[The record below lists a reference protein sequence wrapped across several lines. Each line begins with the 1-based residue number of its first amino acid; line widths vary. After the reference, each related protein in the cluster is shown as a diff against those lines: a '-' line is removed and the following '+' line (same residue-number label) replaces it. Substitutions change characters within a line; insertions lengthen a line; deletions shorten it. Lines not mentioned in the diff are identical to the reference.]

1 MAECNRWFLLNQVHE
16 AGMPQANLLEGVQIS
31 DNRPQTYKTESK
43 KTHLFGTNHWMV
55 QIQSQK
61 IFRRAL
67 ATEFQDDQ
75 VTYSFTLSLLT
86 LHRTV
91 PTRLPMS
98 PSALRLLAC
107 TALAALWLPLWGC
120 LPVPAAAGL
129 GGGAGLP
136 PRSPRLFSSP
146 KAVCCLVA
154 SMVPA
159 ESERGEAAP
168 KKESKLVIT

>member
-1 MAECNRWFLLNQVHE
+1 V
-16 AGMPQANLLEGVQIS
+16 VQP
-31 DNRPQTYKTESK
+31 DTARK
-43 KTHLFGTNHWMV
+43 V
-55 QIQSQK
+55 
-61 IFRRAL
+61 FRRAL
-67 ATEFQDDQ
+67 ARDFQGNQ
-75 VTYSFTLSLLT
+75 VTYSLTLSLLT
-86 LHRTV
+86 LQRTV
-91 PTRLPMS
+91 PTRLPIS

-154 SMVPA
+154 SMVAA

-168 KKESKLVIT
+168 KNRKQAPNHMKSKRHKSSAPPNNPNKW